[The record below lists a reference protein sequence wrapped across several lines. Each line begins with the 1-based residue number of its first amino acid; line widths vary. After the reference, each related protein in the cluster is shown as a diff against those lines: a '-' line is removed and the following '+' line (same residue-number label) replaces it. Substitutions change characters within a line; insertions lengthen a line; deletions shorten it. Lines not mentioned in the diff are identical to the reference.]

1 MSAQPE
7 ALRLANELDAD
18 RNWLVARGLN
28 QQSMAEAAAELRRLS
43 AIEAQRDE
51 MLEALKLYVFWRG
64 YRDEHDTLLPPEMQ
78 LSEIAQ
84 AMRLISKAE
93 GQ

>member
-7 ALRLANELDAD
+7 ALQLADVSRLSRHHEWHLRVD
-18 RNWLVARGLN
+18 
-28 QQSMAEAAAELRRLS
+28 AELRRLS

-51 MLEALKLYVFWRG
+51 MLEALKLYVFWRA
-64 YRDEHDTLLPPEMQ
+64 YRDEHDTLLPSEMQ
-78 LSEIAQ
+78 EVEIAQ
-84 AMRLISKAE
+84 GMRVIARTE

>member
-7 ALRLANELDAD
+7 ALRLADVTRLSRHHEWHLQVD
-18 RNWLVARGLN
+18 
-28 QQSMAEAAAELRRLS
+28 AELRRLS

-51 MLEALKLYVFWRG
+51 MLEALKMFVDWRG
-64 YRDEHDTLLPPEMQ
+64 YRDEHDTLLPSEMQ
-78 LSEIAQ
+78 EVEIAQ
-84 AMRLISKAE
+84 GMRLISKAE

>member
-7 ALRLANELDAD
+7 ALQLADVSRLSRHHEWHLRVD
-18 RNWLVARGLN
+18 
-28 QQSMAEAAAELRRLS
+28 AELRRLS

-51 MLEALKLYVFWRG
+51 MLEALKLYVFWRA

-93 GQ
+93 VQ

>member
-7 ALRLANELDAD
+7 ALRLADVSRLSRHHEWHLQVD
-18 RNWLVARGLN
+18 
-28 QQSMAEAAAELRRLS
+28 AELRRLS

-51 MLEALKLYVFWRG
+51 MLEALKLYVFWRA

-93 GQ
+93 VQ